1 MKLSDNSI
9 AQMVR
14 ALQVALLTGTDVT
27 DNFRQMRFV
36 LEDDVLEPDP
46 EYTSTFEEGIS
57 RLAASAD
64 GLKSSDAN

>member
-9 AQMVR
+9 SQMVR

-46 EYTSTFEEGIS
+46 DYTKNFEEGIT
-57 RLAASAD
+57 RLAESVN
-64 GLKSSDAN
+64 KVTDAN

>member
-9 AQMVR
+9 SQMVR

-36 LEDDVLEPDP
+36 IEDDVLEPDP
-46 EYTSTFEEGIS
+46 EYTKNFEEGLERMAEDASKIS
-57 RLAASAD
+57 GS
-64 GLKSSDAN
+64 N

>member
-9 AQMVR
+9 SQMVR

-27 DNFRQMRFV
+27 DNFRQMRFI

-46 EYTSTFEEGIS
+46 EYTKNFEEGIT
-57 RLAASAD
+57 RLAESAS
-64 GLKSSDAN
+64 KVTDAN

>member
-9 AQMVR
+9 SQMVR

-46 EYTSTFEEGIS
+46 DYTKNFEEGIT
-57 RLAASAD
+57 RLAESAN
-64 GLKSSDAN
+64 KVTDAN